1 MHEVKRPEATRN
13 DASVT
18 AATTLPTIA
27 PLPLAYTPDILAR
40 FAEDLERCG
49 VVGETKIAKLL
60 FLALISSFLER
71 PLSVAVKGPSSGG
84 KSHVLKQVLR
94 FVPPSAY
101 HELTAMSEKAL
112 IYTNLDLKHR
122 FIILYEAGGMGP
134 QASYIMRSLLSE
146 GCIKYE
152 FVDKTEKGLQVR
164 HIEIEGPTGFLTTT
178 TSPSLHPENETRMF
192 SVTVQDS
199 PDQTRAVLMALAGQK
214 QALPDFAPW
223 HKLHEWLVTAKH
235 EVVIPYAVTLA
246 ELIHIT
252 SATRLRRD
260 FNALLIGIQAHAILH
275 QATRTCDDQ
284 GRIVAT
290 LEDYAVVRDLV
301 ADVIAEGI
309 SAAVSST
316 MRETVDAVSAL
327 ASAPLSPFGTSSVT
341 AKQVA
346 DRLGIDKS
354 NATRRIKAA
363 IKAGY
368 LVNDELRK
376 GQPMRLALG
385 DPMPVEDMDV
395 LPTVERLRGC
405 GETGRVPPTAVHSE
419 LVTAGVGTDVTDQG
433 MLVP

>member
-1 MHEVKRPEATRN
+1 MHEARHPDAARSDAPTR
-13 DASVT
+13 
-18 AATTLPTIA
+18 PTIA
-27 PLPLAYTPDILAR
+27 LPPLASEPEILAR

-60 FLALISSFLER
+60 FLALISRFLER

-84 KSHVLKQVLR
+84 KSHVLKQTLR

-112 IYTNLDLKHR
+112 IYTDLDLRHR
-122 FIILYEAGGMGP
+122 FVILYEAGGMGP

-152 FVDKTEKGLQVR
+152 VVEKTEKGLNIR
-164 HIEIEGPTGFLTTT
+164 HIEKEGPTGFLTTT

-199 PDQTRAVLMALAGQK
+199 PDQTRAVLIALAGQK
-214 QALPDFAPW
+214 QALPDFEPW
-223 HKLHEWLVTAKH
+223 HELHDWLATAKH
-235 EVVIPYAVTLA
+235 QVTIPYAVALA
-246 ELIHIT
+246 EQIHTT

-275 QATRTCDDQ
+275 QATRACDDE
-284 GRIVAT
+284 GCIIAT
-290 LEDYAVVRDLV
+290 LEDYAAVRDLV

-309 SAAVSST
+309 SVAVSST
-316 MRETVDAVSAL
+316 MRETVDAVAAL
-327 ASAPLSPFGTSSVT
+327 ASALGDSFGTLGVT

-346 DRLGIDKS
+346 DFLGIDKS

-363 IKAGY
+363 IRAGY
-368 LVNDELRK
+368 LINNEFRK
-376 GQPMRLALG
+376 GWPSSLVLG
-385 DPMPVEDMDV
+385 DPMPVEDTDI
-395 LPTVERLRGC
+395 LPTVERLRSCVENG
-405 GETGRVPPTAVHSE
+405 GVSPTAEDPE
-419 LVTAGVGTDVTDQG
+419 LITDGAGADVTDQG
-433 MLVP
+433 VLLP